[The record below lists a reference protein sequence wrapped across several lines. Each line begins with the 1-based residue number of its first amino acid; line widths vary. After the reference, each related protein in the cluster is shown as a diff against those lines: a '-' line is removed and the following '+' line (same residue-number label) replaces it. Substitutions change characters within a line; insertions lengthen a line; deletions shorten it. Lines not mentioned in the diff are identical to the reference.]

1 MWLDKIRE
9 SMLSKKTNS
18 SSRSSSKS
26 SSKSSSSS
34 SVDFDRELPKLNFD
48 YRLNL
53 DLYSIDKLII
63 EIFTD
68 LKSDGFIADY
78 HM

>member
-1 MWLDKIRE
+1 MWFNKIRE
-9 SMLSKKTNS
+9 SMLSMTSSTKKSVTS
-18 SSRSSSKS
+18 SI
-26 SSKSSSSS
+26 
-34 SVDFDRELPKLNFD
+34 VDLDFDKELPKLNFD

-53 DLYSIDKLII
+53 GLFSIDKLIS

-68 LKSDGFIADY
+68 LRSEGFIADY